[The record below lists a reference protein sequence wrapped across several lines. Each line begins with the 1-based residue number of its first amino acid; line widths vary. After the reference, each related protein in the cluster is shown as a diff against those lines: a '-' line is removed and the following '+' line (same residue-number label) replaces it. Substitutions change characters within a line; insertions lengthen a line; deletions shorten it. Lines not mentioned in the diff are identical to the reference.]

1 MGNINNML
9 AWMQTRKGKVTY
21 SMSKRTGPNSYD
33 CSSAVF
39 YALAAGGFA
48 KVNYPGNTETLYG
61 LEGTLLKPIK
71 RSQAR
76 KGDIF
81 VSGIKG
87 DSGGS
92 GGHTGIFLENNK
104 IIHCSYSKNGIA
116 ETPADGYMGDY
127 SGLPVHCYRLAG
139 TVNVPENDSKPQM
152 VKLAEDGYWGPATTK
167 RLQEYYGC
175 ATRDGVIS
183 GQIKGSWNKSIP
195 SIHFGHG
202 GSMLIAA
209 MQKRLKLDC
218 DGNIGPNTIKA
229 MQKKFKTSQDGV
241 VSAPSQMVMAMQKA
255 LNKNKMPF

>member
-39 YALAAGGFA
+39 YALAAGRFA
-48 KVNYPGNTETLYG
+48 KVTYPGNTETLYG

-81 VSGIKG
+81 VSGVKG
-87 DSGGS
+87 GSGGS

-116 ETPADGYMGDY
+116 ETPANGYMGDY

-139 TVNVPENDSKPQM
+139 TVNVPENESKPQM
-152 VKLAEDGYWGPATTK
+152 VKLAIDGYWGPATTK
-167 RLQEYYGC
+167 RLQEYFGC
-175 ATRDGVIS
+175 AVRDGVIS
-183 GQIKGSWNKSIP
+183 GQIKGNWNKAIP
-195 SIHFGHG
+195 SLKSGKG
-202 GSMLIAA
+202 GSMLVIAI
-209 MQKRLKLDC
+209 QKWLGIDR
-218 DGNIGPNTIKA
+218 DGNLGPNTIKSL
-229 MQKKFKTSQDGV
+229 QKKLGTELDGV
-241 VSAPSQMVMAMQKA
+241 ISAPSAVVMELQKR
-255 LNKNKMPF
+255 LNANKL